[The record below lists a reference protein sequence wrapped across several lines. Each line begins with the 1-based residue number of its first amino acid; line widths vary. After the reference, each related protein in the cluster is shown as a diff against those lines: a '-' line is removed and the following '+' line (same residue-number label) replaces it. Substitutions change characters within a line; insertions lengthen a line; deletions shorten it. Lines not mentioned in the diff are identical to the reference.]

1 MFPTWLM
8 SMLPSCQTMFGP
20 RDVQCTPCSIMT
32 RIDFDMGIMQTGL
45 SVAVEKVE
53 LCGERSISSL
63 RKMVF
68 VFRRMKCVHT
78 KDWSH
83 WVRKP

>member
-1 MFPTWLM
+1 
-8 SMLPSCQTMFGP
+8 
-20 RDVQCTPCSIMT
+20 MT

-45 SVAVEKVE
+45 SVTVEKV
-53 LCGERSISSL
+53 GVVR
-63 RKMVF
+63 RKVNLVFEEDGMGWWF